1 MFHFEDL
8 SFITFLVCIFICIVL
23 NTMLSWFILRAT
35 VKKKISIPC
44 LGKIQSKSENI
55 QIAFEVSASKLS
67 KH

>member
-35 VKKKISIPC
+35 VKKKNSIPC
-44 LGKIQSKSENI
+44 LGKIQSKR
-55 QIAFEVSASKLS
+55 VKTY
-67 KH
+67 K